1 MKKLLLLVLFV
12 PSVLALSAQ
21 INNPVQW
28 TFTSKKLADKL
39 YEVRLNATIGSGWHL
54 YAQDA
59 GEGPEPTTIAFS
71 ANPLVVREGKV
82 IEEGKLEKSLDPNFN
97 SVLRYFSNQV
107 SFVQKVRIKSSAAT
121 TLKGT
126 VNYMV
131 CNDRKCLPPRE
142 VPFSVKVGGK

>member
-39 YEVRLNATIGSGWHL
+39 YEVRLTASIGSGWHL

-107 SFVQKVRIKSSAAT
+107 SFVQKVRIKSSATT